1 MEANIMTDDRL
12 IRFWSAKAYD
22 TLHWKLGPLN
32 LAWHGSVIE
41 VTEHA
46 QKPKKD

>member
-1 MEANIMTDDRL
+1 MSEDQKFVWYWN
-12 IRFWSAKAYD
+12 AKAHD
-22 TLHWKLGPLN
+22 ELHWKLGPLN

-46 QKPKKD
+46 QKPKES